1 MPYKGLYFALWT
13 NCRRIH
19 TAFFCPKGWISSSPT
34 FQPFRFTKSSYPKL
48 LFISELPGSAQRV
61 QRKPRYL
68 NPWPGREAQ
77 GQVAA
82 SGSGRIRSGPSQC
95 STNAPVGK
103 TTGGQDIPLRCLS
116 VTSARHVVF
125 SCLVCASIGSVSEQR
140 ILVEILGRPT
150 GRESC
155 VVISNS
161 RFSTLVPGN
170 FQTRFVFLFL
180 HSEILYV
187 DSRTCFSEKSN

>member
-48 LFISELPGSAQRV
+48 LFISELPGSVQRV

-95 STNAPVGK
+95 STNRPSGRQRAAK
-103 TTGGQDIPLRCLS
+103 TFHSAVSPSPRP
-116 VTSARHVVF
+116 VTSCSLALCARVLAPYLSKGF
-125 SCLVCASIGSVSEQR
+125 W
-140 ILVEILGRPT
+140 
-150 GRESC
+150 
-155 VVISNS
+155 S
-161 RFSTLVPGN
+161 RSLADRRGE
-170 FQTRFVFLFL
+170 RAAL
-180 HSEILYV
+180 
-187 DSRTCFSEKSN
+187 

>member
-1 MPYKGLYFALWT
+1 
-13 NCRRIH
+13 
-19 TAFFCPKGWISSSPT
+19 
-34 FQPFRFTKSSYPKL
+34 L
-48 LFISELPGSAQRV
+48 LFGRTAVEYTLHFFVQKVGSPHLQHSNHFDSRKARILNCCSFRSFLDRSNECRERV
-61 QRKPRYL
+61 PRYL

-155 VVISNS
+155 VVISDS
-161 RFSTLVPGN
+161 RFSSLVPGN